1 MAADDGSDRALLGRV
16 GLGDVGAFEE
26 IYKRYANPVG
36 AFLYRMCWDRDLAE
50 DCLQEVLLKVW
61 RSARDFRG
69 QSKVSTWIFQI
80 AKNHW
85 LNVRDKRSRRTGKLG
100 LAAESRP
107 GGAVPQPQERIE
119 SQELRGKI
127 TAAIDGLDDPHRMVF
142 VLAHYEGLRYR
153 EIAEILDVPVG
164 TVKSRMATAERRLRD
179 SLSPYLD
186 AEVVR

>member
-100 LAAESRP
+100 SVAESRS
-107 GGAVPQPQERIE
+107 GEAVPQPQERI
-119 SQELRGKI
+119 
-127 TAAIDGLDDPHRMVF
+127 
-142 VLAHYEGLRYR
+142 
-153 EIAEILDVPVG
+153 
-164 TVKSRMATAERRLRD
+164 
-179 SLSPYLD
+179 
-186 AEVVR
+186 